1 MILENDFLLLA
12 GVLCILMIIAAI
24 RVVLGKTAP
33 DRVVAVDTVN
43 TLVVAALVLLGSAFG
58 EIIYLDVA
66 IVHAMLAFVTTLFIS
81 KYLEDRP

>member
-1 MILENDFLLLA
+1 MIMESDFLLLA
-12 GVLCILMIIAAI
+12 GVLCLLIIIAVI
-24 RVVLGKTAP
+24 RAVLGKTAP

-81 KYLEDRP
+81 KYLEDKA